1 MKLID
6 FNSAKKHNLID
17 YVPFNLV
24 ECNQLSLRVPNS
36 TRVLCVTLIGVIV
49 IIYIVFWIKN
59 DLNSLSQRHVCKHF
73 LFFWWNRMETGGK
86 NNLLSVVHSIFLK
99 NWTGRFVTSNIQLR
113 NLWSAVA
120 EPTSVAETGP
130 MLAMLH
136 ACIPGPLTCQVPSAE
151 WFLLAWSNSSTHG
164 AFCWSWIVSK

>member
-1 MKLID
+1 MCSAEFESPQFNTCPVCYIDRRDCDHLYCVLNKKWFEFFEPKTCVQTFFIFLMKL
-6 FNSAKKHNLID
+6 
-17 YVPFNLV
+17 
-24 ECNQLSLRVPNS
+24 EGR
-36 TRVLCVTLIGVIV
+36 
-49 IIYIVFWIKN
+49 II
-59 DLNSLSQRHVCKHF
+59 C
-73 LFFWWNRMETGGK
+73 
-86 NNLLSVVHSIFLK
+86 SVVHSIFLK